1 MIMTIPFSFKMR
13 VSEPYLL
20 LRNYKNETTG
30 VWFYSKDEQ
39 QKISQT
45 VKALIEEKTAAKKD
59 ATKKGEKAAAS
70 QVRSLLFIIVFS

>member
-1 MIMTIPFSFKMR
+1 MR

-39 QKISQT
+39 QKIAQA
-45 VKALIEEKTAAKKD
+45 VRALIDEKNAAKKGQQ
-59 ATKKGEKAAAS
+59 TKNGEKTSAS
-70 QVRSLLFIIVFS
+70 QVQKLG